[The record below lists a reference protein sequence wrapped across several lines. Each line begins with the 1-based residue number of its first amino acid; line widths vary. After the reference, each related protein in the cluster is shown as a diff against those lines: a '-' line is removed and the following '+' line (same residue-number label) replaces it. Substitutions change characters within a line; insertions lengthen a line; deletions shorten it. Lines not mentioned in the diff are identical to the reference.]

1 MVLGDILVLDIPGME
16 AWDEEKEEFVTM
28 KPVKLTLKHS
38 LISISKWEAKW
49 HIPFFET
56 DKNYEQIISY
66 IQCMTISPNLEPDSI
81 VYKQLTRQNID
92 EIKDYL
98 EDPMTATTIKDD
110 RKDGKP
116 GQIITSELIY
126 CWMIQFNIPHEFE
139 KWHISRLI
147 TLIRVCSEENKPKKK
162 MTRNEIMAQNK
173 AINAA
178 RKAKLRTRG

>member
-1 MVLGDILVLDIPGME
+1 MTSGDVLVLDIPGME
-16 AWDEEKEEFVTM
+16 AWDEETEEFVTI
-28 KPVKLTLKHS
+28 KPTKLTLKHS

-56 DKNYEQIISY
+56 EKNYEQIISY
-66 IQCMTISPNLEPDSI
+66 IQCMTISPNLESDSI

-92 EIKDYL
+92 EIKEYL
-98 EDPMTATTIKDD
+98 EDPMTATRIKED
-110 RKDGKP
+110 RKEGKA
-116 GQIITSELIY
+116 GQVITSELIY
-126 CWMIQFNIPHEFE
+126 CWMIQFGIPHEFE

-178 RKAKLRTRG
+178 RKAKLHTRG